1 MNNESDID
9 FLLVV
14 KDLPSGRVNRV
25 MEFLNV
31 ERRLR
36 NLLSEAR
43 RKGVYTDFSPVIKT
57 PEEVEAG
64 SLLFLD
70 MLEDGKI
77 LFDRDDF
84 LKRYFEKLR
93 DKLKKLGA
101 RRVNRGEAWFWILK
115 ENYKP
120 GEIFEIL

>member
-1 MNNESDID
+1 M
-9 FLLVV
+9 
-14 KDLPSGRVNRV
+14 
-25 MEFLNV
+25 
-31 ERRLR
+31 
-36 NLLSEAR
+36 
-43 RKGVYTDFSPVIKT
+43 IKT